1 MKKKVRYV
9 YYDKFTGQILEIIS
23 KRKRGTATYIKCDIE
38 EVLPLIK
45 GETGINDLIVA
56 YDNEVKKHLLVE
68 KNNIIKLRNLGSKLY
83 KIPNKRESTFD
94 LRLLLYPKSYVLEV
108 TLDPA
113 NISYL
118 YNTNFREQVIF
129 EKGTEIRIFIKDK
142 KGEKLFKTIVVEA
155 QKLLDAGQL
164 LYDIS
169 ELDMKDISFYTYR
182 MFQKCIW
189 YKGTSRFLSPVKDKI
204 KFEVQKADTKKRH
217 KDFSYHLII
226 THKDGELKIKNN
238 IEDLKL
244 VKVFEPIDFFVVDKL
259 DPNILHG
266 TFSLTI
272 DSLKKDS
279 FLVELEKSQGD
290 KTLLYNHKY
299 ISVLFEEE

>member
-1 MKKKVRYV
+1 MKNVRYV
-9 YYDKFTGQILEIIS
+9 YYNKFSGEILEILR
-23 KRKRGTATYIKCDIE
+23 KRKRGPAKCIECDIE
-38 EVLPLIK
+38 EVLPLISGKK
-45 GETGINDLIVA
+45 GMNDLIVA
-56 YDNEVKKHLLVE
+56 YDNEIKKHLLVE

-83 KIPNKRESTFD
+83 KIPYKREANFD

-118 YNTNFREQVIF
+118 YNTNLREEVMF

-142 KGEKLFKTIVVEA
+142 KGEKLLKTIVIEA

-169 ELDMKDISFYTYR
+169 EIDMKDISFYTYR
-182 MFQKCIW
+182 MFQNCIW
-189 YKGTSRFLSPVKDKI
+189 YKGKSRFLSPIKDKI
-204 KFEVQKADTKKRH
+204 RFDIQKADTKRRH
-217 KDFSYHLII
+217 RDFSYHLVI
-226 THKDGELKIKNN
+226 THKDGTLKVKNN

-244 VKVFEPIDFFVVDKL
+244 VKIFEPVDFFIVDKL

-272 DSLKKDS
+272 DSLEKDL
-279 FLVELEKSQGD
+279 FLVELDKIPGD
-290 KTLLYNHKY
+290 RTLLYNHKY
-299 ISVLFEEE
+299 ISVLFEEG

>member
-1 MKKKVRYV
+1 MKNVRYI
-9 YYDKFTGQILEIIS
+9 YYDKFSGQILDIIR
-23 KRKRGTATYIKCDIE
+23 KRKRGTAPYIKCDVE
-38 EVLPLIK
+38 EVLPILAGK
-45 GETGINDLIVA
+45 KGINDLIVA

-68 KNNIIKLRNLGSKLY
+68 KNNIIKLRNLGSKIY
-83 KIPNKRESTFD
+83 KIPYKRESTFD
-94 LRLLLYPKSYVLEV
+94 LRLLVYPKSYVLEI

-118 YNTNFREQVIF
+118 YNTNFREEVMF

-142 KGEKLFKTIVVEA
+142 KGEKLFKTIVIEA

-169 ELDMKDISFYTYR
+169 ELNMKDISFHTYR

-189 YKGTSRFLSPVKDKI
+189 YKGKSRFLSPVKDKI
-204 KFEVQKADTKKRH
+204 KFDIQKADTKRRN
-217 KDFSYHLII
+217 KDFSYHLVI
-226 THKDGELKIKNN
+226 TYKDGKLKIKNN

-244 VKVFEPIDFFVVDKL
+244 VKIFEPIDFFIVDKL

-272 DSLKKDS
+272 DSLKKES
-279 FLVELEKSQGD
+279 FLVELNKIQGD
-290 KTLLYNHKY
+290 KTLLYNHKH
-299 ISVLFEEE
+299 ISVLFEER